1 MATEIETDL
10 NQLRSEVTHLR
21 ADISRIAETLQSLAR
36 HGVAGVADRAHKT
49 ADGLQD
55 AVASKAAG
63 LIQEIE
69 EKPVTAAVTSF
80 ALGVFLGTLFSGRR

>member
-36 HGVAGVADRAHKT
+36 HGVAGATDRAQKT
-49 ADGLQD
+49 AEGLQD
-55 AVASKAAG
+55 AVASKTAG

-80 ALGVFLGTLFSGRR
+80 AVGVFLGTLFAGRR